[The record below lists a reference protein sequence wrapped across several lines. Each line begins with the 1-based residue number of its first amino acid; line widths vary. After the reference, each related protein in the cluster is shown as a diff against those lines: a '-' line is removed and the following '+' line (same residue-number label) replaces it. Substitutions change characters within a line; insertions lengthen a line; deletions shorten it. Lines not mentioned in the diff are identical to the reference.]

1 MFNSG
6 FYLANSSSGISAL
19 GFNGKDFIIQL
30 ITFVLAYFVLRRYA
44 FDPIRKALTRRKETI
59 ENGVKLEAQLQKEKA
74 ELEQKVEKTLHD
86 SRVKADGI
94 VASANDSARQAI
106 RQAEEQARDKASAII
121 KDAENTIVQNTNK
134 ARSNL
139 ESELVGLISEVS
151 GAVIEEK
158 VDAKKDEELIKRNL
172 SQRQTVKG

>member
-1 MFNSG
+1 M
-6 FYLANSSSGISAL
+6 
-19 GFNGKDFIIQL
+19 
-30 ITFVLAYFVLRRYA
+30 
-44 FDPIRKALTRRKETI
+44 
-59 ENGVKLEAQLQKEKA
+59 
-74 ELEQKVEKTLHD
+74 EKTLHD